1 VNDAELRKLDLFAIY
16 QRTQSESKSQHKD
29 VRNYLEY
36 FHSEKKSVLVICNT
50 IRFSQNLFKLIEGE
64 VGDDLIFYLS
74 AAIIPHSRE
83 HLLENEIKKKLA
95 KNIPIILISTQV
107 VEAGVDIDFDVV
119 YRDFA
124 PLSSINQA
132 AGRCNRN
139 YSKGISSVFLFRS
152 GKEKIYDPTQLDIT
166 NKVLEKFEMEIPE
179 NQFYELNKNYFE
191 AIKSKIQ
198 DDSVLS
204 EGLIKSILSLK
215 FEDVGTNK
223 KYRLIVEE
231 YKSHSFFIP
240 INDESEK
247 LWNKYLAA
255 ISIEEHFKRKTEIK
269 LLMPKLMR
277 YVVRI
282 PDYVYKPISG
292 DKDKSLIFDED
303 WPNFYDERFGYRKP
317 INESVLEIF

>member
-1 VNDAELRKLDLFAIY
+1 
-16 QRTQSESKSQHKD
+16 
-29 VRNYLEY
+29 
-36 FHSEKKSVLVICNT
+36 
-50 IRFSQNLFKLIEGE
+50 

-139 YSKGISSVFLFRS
+139 FSKGISSVFLFRS